1 MTANPAS
8 PVEAAPA
15 APESAPALSVH
26 HLTVDYRRHGA
37 GGGTLRAV
45 DDLSFDL
52 VPGRTLA
59 LVGESGSGKSTV
71 IRTLSGFVAPTAGEI
86 ELDGLDGLRRRAIR
100 REYRRALQ
108 TVFQD
113 PFASLN
119 PMHTVARHLA
129 RPIARYDSARGRTAV
144 REAVHEL
151 LRLVN
156 LTPAADYA
164 AKYPHEL
171 SGGQRQRVAIARALA
186 TRPRVLLADEP
197 VSMLDVS
204 IRLEIL
210 NLLEQLT
217 QTQNLAMLYVTHDLA
232 TARHFSENIMVM
244 YRGTVVEQGPSD
256 EVILRPAHPYTQML
270 ATAAPDPAA
279 DRAQLAEARRA
290 RIEARGARA
299 AERRKLQAP
308 GACVFVARCPHAR
321 DVCGQA
327 APPLPVGDTGAASG
341 HVARCWMLTDPPF
354 SPPAAA

>member
-1 MTANPAS
+1 
-8 PVEAAPA
+8 VRD
-15 APESAPALSVH
+15 
-26 HLTVDYRRHGA
+26 LTVDYRGHG

-86 ELDGLDGLRRRAIR
+86 ELAGLDGLSGRRAR

-108 TVFQD
+108 LVFQD

-129 RPIARYDSARGRTAV
+129 RPVARNREARGRSEV

-156 LTPAADYA
+156 LTPAPDFA
-164 AKYPHEL
+164 AKFPHEL

-217 QTQNLAMLYVTHDLA
+217 KTQNLAMLYVTHDLA
-232 TARHFSENIMVM
+232 TARHFSEKIMVM

-270 ATAAPDPAA
+270 ATAAPDPSA
-279 DRAQLAEARRA
+279 DRAQLAQARRA
-290 RIEARGARA
+290 RIEARGVARA
-299 AERRKLQAP
+299 GDRRNPAAP
-308 GACVFVARCPHAR
+308 GACVFIARCPHAR
-321 DVCGQA
+321 DVCA
-327 APPLPVGDTGAASG
+327 EAPAPQPVAGAPSG
-341 HVARCWMLTDPPF
+341 HVARCWLLTDPPF
-354 SPPAAA
+354 TPAARPAAVATPPAPA